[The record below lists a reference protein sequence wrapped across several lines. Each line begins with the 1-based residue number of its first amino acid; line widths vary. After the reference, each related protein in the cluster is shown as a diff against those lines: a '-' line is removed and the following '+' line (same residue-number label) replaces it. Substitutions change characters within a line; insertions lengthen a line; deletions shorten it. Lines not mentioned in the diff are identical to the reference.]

1 MTDCNPISGPPLERL
16 TRRLIDTPQ
25 EFLDSPRSGRK
36 GQVAVAALVA
46 DLVAMH
52 GGRAGLDDL
61 APFRPDVSAAPAFL
75 TLVAIATWWL
85 ADETLLENPV
95 SGTELVALLTS
106 AVGDLAREAAATR
119 YIHEP
124 DRREEFARVLLDR
137 LGLVPEGESAAQAQ
151 DRLASVSSLER
162 RRLLAASRAAQE
174 RARAIREALARKAAE
189 ESADKWT
196 RE

>member
-1 MTDCNPISGPPLERL
+1 MNLIPGPPLERL
-16 TRRLIDTPQ
+16 TRRLIDTPR
-25 EFLDSPRSGRK
+25 EFLDPPRTGQG

-52 GGRAGLDDL
+52 GGRASLREL
-61 APFRPDVSAAPAFL
+61 ARFRPEVGAPPGFL
-75 TLVAIATWWL
+75 TLVAVGTWWL
-85 ADETLLENPV
+85 ADEALLAVPIPQSALVTLLID
-95 SGTELVALLTS
+95 
-106 AVGDLAREAAATR
+106 AVGDLAREASAPR
-119 YIHEP
+119 YVDEP

-137 LGLVPEGESAAQAQ
+137 LGRVPEGETVAQAQ

-162 RRLLAASRAAQE
+162 RRLLEASRAADE